1 MRACTVAA
9 ETAHQLGLGV
19 NAGHDLDHRNL
30 VRFRELPHL
39 DEVSIGHALISR
51 ALFDG
56 LSAHRAG
63 AIWTCF
69 DDQGIGGARRGGRP
83 VRLSHRVDHRRPT
96 GAVRRLARHAP
107 RCSGCRSGAVDRR
120 GSGRGQGSAPA
131 EAPKLD
137 QAKIDGLRKRAA
149 DNPRDAAVRAEIGNA
164 YFDAERYPE
173 AITWYEASL
182 GLDAKNVDVSTDLGV
197 SYYYANQADR
207 ALAQFERS
215 LQIEPK
221 HTKTMLN
228 IGVVRAFG
236 KQDLTGAASIWQQ
249 VVDIA
254 PESAEGRA
262 AKRMIEAVR
271 SAHPE
276 AGGPAG
282 GAPGAKPQENGAS

>member
-1 MRACTVAA
+1 MTKESVA
-9 ETAHQLGLGV
+9 LGV
-19 NAGHDLDHRNL
+19 AGVLFGFL
-30 VRFRELPHL
+30 TGWI
-39 DEVSIGHALISR
+39 IGAQQGR
-51 ALFDG
+51 PP
-56 LSAHRAG
+56 SAPPPAG
-63 AIWTCF
+63 ASAAPAPSA
-69 DDQGIGGARRGGRP
+69 GGAP
-83 VRLSHRVDHRRPT
+83 
-96 GAVRRLARHAP
+96 A
-107 RCSGCRSGAVDRR
+107 
-120 GSGRGQGSAPA
+120 GQAPA
-131 EAPKLD
+131 ETPKLD
-137 QAKIDGLRKRAA
+137 QARIDDLRTRAA

-182 GLDAKNVDVSTDLGV
+182 GLDAKNVNVSTDLGV

-215 LQIEPK
+215 LRIEPK

-236 KQDLTGAASIWQQ
+236 KQDLAGAASIWQQ

-271 SAHPE
+271 TAHPE
-276 AGGPAG
+276 AGAPAG
-282 GAPGAKPQENGAS
+282 GAPAATPRENGAS

>member
-1 MRACTVAA
+1 MTKDSVA
-9 ETAHQLGLGV
+9 LGV
-19 NAGHDLDHRNL
+19 AGVLFGFLTGWIIGAQRAPAP
-30 VRFRELPHL
+30 LP
-39 DEVSIGHALISR
+39 A
-51 ALFDG
+51 AAPAAAAAP
-56 LSAHRAG
+56 SA
-63 AIWTCF
+63 
-69 DDQGIGGARRGGRP
+69 GGAPAGPGGP
-83 VRLSHRVDHRRPT
+83 
-96 GAVRRLARHAP
+96 GN
-107 RCSGCRSGAVDRR
+107 
-120 GSGRGQGSAPA
+120 APA

-137 QAKIDGLRKRAA
+137 QARIDGLRKRAA

-164 YFDAERYPE
+164 YFDAEHYPE

-215 LQIEPK
+215 LQIAPK
-221 HTKTMLN
+221 HAKTMLN

-276 AGGPAG
+276 AGGPVG

>member
-1 MRACTVAA
+1 MTKESVA
-9 ETAHQLGLGV
+9 LGLAGV
-19 NAGHDLDHRNL
+19 LFGFLTGWIIGAQQARPVSAPPPAAAPAAAAG
-30 VRFRELPHL
+30 P
-39 DEVSIGHALISR
+39 
-51 ALFDG
+51 
-56 LSAHRAG
+56 G
-63 AIWTCF
+63 A
-69 DDQGIGGARRGGRP
+69 GGA
-83 VRLSHRVDHRRPT
+83 S
-96 GAVRRLARHAP
+96 AA
-107 RCSGCRSGAVDRR
+107 
-120 GSGRGQGSAPA
+120 QAPA
-131 EAPKLD
+131 EPPRVD
-137 QAKIDGLRKRAA
+137 QAKIDALRKRAT

-164 YFDAERYPE
+164 YFDAERYAE

-215 LQIEPK
+215 LQLAPK

-236 KQDLTGAASIWQQ
+236 KQDLQGAAAIWQQ

-254 PESAEGRA
+254 PESREGQA

-276 AGGPAG
+276 TGTPA
-282 GAPGAKPQENGAS
+282 AKPQESGAS

>member
-1 MRACTVAA
+1 MTKESVA
-9 ETAHQLGLGV
+9 LGV
-19 NAGHDLDHRNL
+19 AGVLFGFLTGWIIGAQQARPASAP
-30 VRFRELPHL
+30 LP
-39 DEVSIGHALISR
+39 A
-51 ALFDG
+51 AA
-56 LSAHRAG
+56 SAAAG
-63 AIWTCF
+63 PAT
-69 DDQGIGGARRGGRP
+69 GGAP
-83 VRLSHRVDHRRPT
+83 
-96 GAVRRLARHAP
+96 A
-107 RCSGCRSGAVDRR
+107 
-120 GSGRGQGSAPA
+120 GQPPA
-131 EAPKLD
+131 EAPKID

-173 AITWYEASL
+173 AITWYEASI

-215 LQIEPK
+215 LQIAPK

-276 AGGPAG
+276 AGAP
-282 GAPGAKPQENGAS
+282 GAPAAKPQENGVS

>member
-1 MRACTVAA
+1 MNKESVA
-9 ETAHQLGLGV
+9 LGV
-19 NAGHDLDHRNL
+19 AGVLFGFL
-30 VRFRELPHL
+30 AGWI
-39 DEVSIGHALISR
+39 IGAQQARSTP
-51 ALFDG
+51 AAAPVA
-56 LSAHRAG
+56 SAPAAPAG
-63 AIWTCF
+63 PA
-69 DDQGIGGARRGGRP
+69 
-83 VRLSHRVDHRRPT
+83 
-96 GAVRRLARHAP
+96 
-107 RCSGCRSGAVDRR
+107 
-120 GSGRGQGSAPA
+120 GQGAAPA

-137 QAKIDGLRKRAA
+137 QARIDDLRKRAA

-182 GLDAKNVDVSTDLGV
+182 GLDAKNVNVSTDLGV

-254 PESAEGRA
+254 PESNEGRA

-271 SAHPE
+271 TAHPE
-276 AGGPAG
+276 AGGPVG
-282 GAPGAKPQENGAS
+282 GAPAARPRENGTS

>member
-1 MRACTVAA
+1 MTKESVALGVAGVLFGFLTGWIIGAQQGRPAPTAAPVAA
-9 ETAHQLGLGV
+9 
-19 NAGHDLDHRNL
+19 
-30 VRFRELPHL
+30 
-39 DEVSIGHALISR
+39 
-51 ALFDG
+51 
-56 LSAHRAG
+56 
-63 AIWTCF
+63 
-69 DDQGIGGARRGGRP
+69 
-83 VRLSHRVDHRRPT
+83 
-96 GAVRRLARHAP
+96 AP
-107 RCSGCRSGAVDRR
+107 APAAPG
-120 GSGRGQGSAPA
+120 GQGAAPA

-137 QAKIDGLRKRAA
+137 QARIDGLRKQAA
-149 DNPRDAAVRAEIGNA
+149 DNPNDAAVRAEIGNA
-164 YFDAERYPE
+164 YFDGERYPE

-182 GLDAKNVDVSTDLGV
+182 GLQPKNVDVSTDLGV

-215 LQIEPK
+215 LQISPK

-254 PESAEGRA
+254 PESAEGKA

-276 AGGPAG
+276 TGGPAG
-282 GAPGAKPQENGAS
+282 APAAKPQEGGAP

>member
-1 MRACTVAA
+1 MTKESVA
-9 ETAHQLGLGV
+9 LGV
-19 NAGHDLDHRNL
+19 AGVLFGFL
-30 VRFRELPHL
+30 
-39 DEVSIGHALISR
+39 SGWIIGAQQAR
-51 ALFDG
+51 PA
-56 LSAHRAG
+56 SAPPPPA
-63 AIWTCF
+63 AAAAAAAPA
-69 DDQGIGGARRGGRP
+69 GGA
-83 VRLSHRVDHRRPT
+83 S
-96 GAVRRLARHAP
+96 A
-107 RCSGCRSGAVDRR
+107 
-120 GSGRGQGSAPA
+120 GQAPA
-131 EAPKLD
+131 EAHKLD
-137 QAKIDGLRKRAA
+137 QAKIDVLRKRAA
-149 DNPRDAAVRAEIGNA
+149 DNPRDAVVRAEIGNA
-164 YFDAERYPE
+164 YFDGERYPE

-215 LQIEPK
+215 LQIAPK

-276 AGGPAG
+276 AGSPAVGPA

>member
-1 MRACTVAA
+1 MRACAVAA

-56 LSAHRAG
+56 LSATVRAYLDVLAMTKESVALGVAGVLFGFLTGWIIGAQQAPARLPRPPPQAHRLPPPGRRPAGLAGRAG
-63 AIWTCF
+63 P
-69 DDQGIGGARRGGRP
+69 GRGAQ
-83 VRLSHRVDHRRPT
+83 
-96 GAVRRLARHAP
+96 A
-107 RCSGCRSGAVDRR
+107 RSGARSTACA
-120 GSGRGQGSAPA
+120 SGPPTTRATPRSGPRSATPTSTPSA
-131 EAPKLD
+131 IA
-137 QAKIDGLRKRAA
+137 
-149 DNPRDAAVRAEIGNA
+149 
-164 YFDAERYPE
+164 E

-182 GLDAKNVDVSTDLGV
+182 GLDAKNVNVSTDLGV

-282 GAPGAKPQENGAS
+282 GAPAATPQENGAS

>member
-1 MRACTVAA
+1 MTKESVA
-9 ETAHQLGLGV
+9 LGV
-19 NAGHDLDHRNL
+19 AGVLFGFLTGWIIGAQQARPASAP
-30 VRFRELPHL
+30 LP
-39 DEVSIGHALISR
+39 A
-51 ALFDG
+51 AA
-56 LSAHRAG
+56 SAAAG
-63 AIWTCF
+63 PAT
-69 DDQGIGGARRGGRP
+69 GGAP
-83 VRLSHRVDHRRPT
+83 
-96 GAVRRLARHAP
+96 A
-107 RCSGCRSGAVDRR
+107 
-120 GSGRGQGSAPA
+120 GQPPA
-131 EAPKLD
+131 EAPKID

-173 AITWYEASL
+173 AITWYEASI

-215 LQIEPK
+215 LQIAPK

-276 AGGPAG
+276 AGSPAG